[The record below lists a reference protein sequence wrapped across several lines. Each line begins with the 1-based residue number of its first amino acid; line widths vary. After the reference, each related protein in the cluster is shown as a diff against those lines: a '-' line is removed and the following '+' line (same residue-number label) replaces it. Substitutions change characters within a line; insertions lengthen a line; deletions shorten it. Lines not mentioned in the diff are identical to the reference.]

1 MSRDYYTN
9 FLIRKILPSHYPILL
24 YNGVLSLQVQN
35 QTSIKLESEE
45 NLKKKKRVKNMSG
58 RIYIVP
64 LAILLTMV
72 GLFVCDNQVLA
83 QVCGINDLST
93 LQAQCLKFVQK
104 SGPSENPSQGCCKE
118 VREIDVQCVCDD
130 LLSDNSIAQL
140 LINQLNLEKVVSVA
154 KFCGKQLPSGKKC
167 GSKLIFFL
175 KRS

>member
-1 MSRDYYTN
+1 M
-9 FLIRKILPSHYPILL
+9 
-24 YNGVLSLQVQN
+24 G
-35 QTSIKLESEE
+35 
-45 NLKKKKRVKNMSG
+45 G
-58 RIYIVP
+58 RIYFVP

-72 GLFVCDNQVLA
+72 GLFVSDNQVLA

-167 GSKLIFFL
+167 GSKLIFF
-175 KRS
+175 KKGES